1 MNRPFNR
8 LLLIDDEPGIRRLMS
23 LDLSADGYQ
32 VSTAEDGL
40 SGVATFARER
50 PDIVLTDLKMPGMDG
65 IEVLK
70 RIKQMSPHTEVI
82 VITGHGDLELAIQSL
97 QLDAGDFIT
106 KPVHDQALSV
116 ALARARERLQLREQL
131 RCHTEDLE
139 RRVAEAAA
147 KVVASERLA
156 AVGQT
161 VATLVH
167 SLKNML
173 SGLKGGTYLVRLGLD
188 TAQKEQSQQGLEML
202 DRNIGRVGRLVRDL
216 LTLSKPRRPE
226 LEQVEL
232 GQLCDEAA
240 EMMRTEAQTRGV
252 ELSCPAPAAPLTV
265 RLDRGAMLD
274 ALLNLIGNAV
284 DAAAEVS
291 QGQARVSARQQ
302 GEEVC
307 LEVSDNGPGLDEEAA
322 GRIFQGFYSSKG
334 AAGTGLGL
342 MVCHKIAVEH
352 GGRVEFASAPGQG
365 TVFRMLLPRRIEG
378 GHDNAPDDDSQ
389 PPARRVATAPGQDKG
404 EESS

>member
-1 MNRPFNR
+1 MNLPFNR

-23 LDLSADGYQ
+23 LDLTADGYQ
-32 VSTAEDGL
+32 VYTAEDGL
-40 SGVATFARER
+40 SGVAAFDRER

-70 RIKQMSPHTEVI
+70 RIKQMSPQTEVI

-97 QLDAGDFIT
+97 QLNAGDFIT

-116 ALARARERLQLREQL
+116 ALARARERLELKEQL
-131 RCHTEDLE
+131 RCHTEGLE

-173 SGLKGGTYLVRLGLD
+173 SGLKGGAYLVRLGLD
-188 TAQKEQSQQGLEML
+188 SQQKDQARQGLDML
-202 DRNIGRVGRLVRDL
+202 ERNIGRVGRLVRDL

-226 LEQVEL
+226 VEQVDL
-232 GQLCDEAA
+232 GELCDEAA
-240 EMMRTEAQTRGV
+240 RMMRAEAQARGV
-252 ELSCPAPAAPLTV
+252 ELCCTSLAAPLTA
-265 RLDRGAMLD
+265 RLDRGALLD
-274 ALLNLIGNAV
+274 VLLNLIGNAV

-291 QGQARVSARQQ
+291 QGRAQVSAGRQ
-302 GEEVC
+302 GGEVC

-342 MVCHKIAVEH
+342 MVCHKIAGEH

-365 TVFRMLLPRRIEG
+365 ATFRVLLPCPAEG
-378 GHDNAPDDDSQ
+378 GDSDQPDDDSQ
-389 PPARRVATAPGQDKG
+389 PPAGRAQTAPGPR
-404 EESS
+404 